1 MQITVGTQGI
11 GYVETRTIT
20 YARPADVTF
29 VRTYDLLNIANF
41 VQRRLFRSS
50 SATTFANCLHCDLGA
65 NRVDLLH
72 LVNTLS
78 WSHTPW
84 VVTFEHY
91 LPRWNPRSGFGMR
104 LLARP
109 SCRKIIAMSRFAR
122 DAQMSLVEPGSRLAE
137 AIQSR
142 LCILHPPQSPLVDSY
157 DRKPLGSGSITC
169 TFVGRDFFRKGGKE
183 VLDAVAQLVSEGAPI
198 DLHIVSD
205 LGWGDYATRATK
217 DEADVA
223 LKEIQSLAP
232 HVQLYQDL
240 PNDAVLELFRKSHIA
255 LLPTYDDTY
264 GFSVLEAQASGTPV
278 ISTDVC
284 ALPEINN
291 EVVGWMIPLNKD
303 PFGQALLASSEER
316 QKVSDTI
323 REGVY
328 RVLKAAVS
336 DPAGIRTR
344 GICALQRIRD
354 NHSPAYYAQQLRGI
368 YLEALG
374 AHTRTLPGI

>member
-1 MQITVGTQGI
+1 MDITVGTQGI
-11 GYVETRTIT
+11 GYVETRTIL
-20 YARPADVTF
+20 YARPADVAF

-41 VQRRLFRSS
+41 VQRWLFRSS

-78 WSHTPW
+78 CSHTPW
-84 VVTFEHY
+84 VVSFEHY
-91 LPRWNPRSGFGMR
+91 LPRWNPKSQYGMK

-109 SCRKIIAMSRFAR
+109 GCRKIIAMSRFAR
-122 DAQMSLVEPGSRLAE
+122 DSQLSLVEPGSRLAA
-137 AIQSR
+137 AIQER
-142 LCILHPPQSPLVDSY
+142 LCILHPPQSPLVESY
-157 DRKPLGSGSITC
+157 DQKPLDSNSITC

-183 VLDAVAQLVSEGAPI
+183 ILDAVARLVSEGAPI
-198 DLHIVSD
+198 SLHIVSD
-205 LGWGDYATRATK
+205 LGWGDYATRTTK

-223 LKEIQSLAP
+223 LREIQSLAP
-232 HVQLYQDL
+232 HVQLYQDV

-264 GFSVLEAQASGTPV
+264 GFSVLEAQATGTPV

-284 ALPEINN
+284 ALPEINSDG
-291 EVVGWMIPLNKD
+291 VGWMIPLDKD
-303 PFGQALLASSEER
+303 PYGQALLATSGER
-316 QKVSDTI
+316 QKASNII

-328 RVLKAAVS
+328 RILKEAVS

-344 GICALQRIRD
+344 GIRALQRIRD
-354 NHSPAYYAQQLRGI
+354 DHSPARYAQQLRGV

-374 AHTRTLPGI
+374 ARTRTLPCI